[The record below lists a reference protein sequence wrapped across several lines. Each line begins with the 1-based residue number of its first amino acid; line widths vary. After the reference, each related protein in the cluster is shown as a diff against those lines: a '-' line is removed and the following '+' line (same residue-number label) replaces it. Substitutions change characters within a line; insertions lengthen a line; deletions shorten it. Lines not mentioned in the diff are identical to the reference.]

1 MPAIENPVRIISM
14 RVAPHRRGFTLM
26 EGLVASIV
34 LAILVLGVCSTLTTS
49 YQQAEI
55 VKNNATGIMLDRQ
68 LADEITS
75 KPLADPSTGST
86 ALGPGT
92 GMTTR
97 GTFTHITNYSQYS
110 DTSTV
115 MPMLEGGTLDVT
127 GADVYNRSVTV
138 VVGAKPS
145 IDTASPATDFAI
157 VTVTVTGPDG
167 QSISIPKFVAKYAIQ
182 R

>member
-1 MPAIENPVRIISM
+1 
-14 RVAPHRRGFTLM
+14 M
-26 EGLVASIV
+26 EGLIASIV
-34 LAILVLGVCSTLTTS
+34 LAILVLGVCSTLGTS

-55 VKNNATGIMLDRQ
+55 VRNNATGIMLDRQ

-97 GTFTHITNYSQYS
+97 NTFTHVTNYAQYS
-110 DTSTV
+110 DTSTA
-115 MPMLEGGTLDVT
+115 MPLLEGGSLNVT
-127 GADVYNRSVTV
+127 GADVYSRSVNV

-157 VTVTVTGPDG
+157 VTVTATGPDG
-167 QSISIPKFVAKYAIQ
+167 QSIAIPKFVARYAIQ

>member
-1 MPAIENPVRIISM
+1 
-14 RVAPHRRGFTLM
+14 M

-34 LAILVLGVCSTLTTS
+34 LAILVLGVCSTLGTS

-55 VKNNATGIMLDRQ
+55 VRNNATGIILGRQ

-75 KPLADPSTGST
+75 KPLADPITGST

-97 GTFTHITNYSQYS
+97 NTFTHVTNYAQYA
-110 DTSTV
+110 DTSTSL
-115 MPMLEGGTLDVT
+115 PLLEGGTVNVT
-127 GADVYNRSVTV
+127 GADVYNRSVNV

-145 IDTASPATDFAI
+145 IDIASPTSDFGI

-167 QSISIPKFVAKYAIQ
+167 QSIAIPKFVARYAIQ

>member
-1 MPAIENPVRIISM
+1 
-14 RVAPHRRGFTLM
+14 M

-97 GTFTHITNYSQYS
+97 GTFTHITN
-110 DTSTV
+110 T
-115 MPMLEGGTLDVT
+115 
-127 GADVYNRSVTV
+127 R
-138 VVGAKPS
+138 
-145 IDTASPATDFAI
+145 
-157 VTVTVTGPDG
+157 
-167 QSISIPKFVAKYAIQ
+167 SIPTPA